1 MTLACIPSMF
11 PNPFENGPK
20 RKKKE
25 PRLRARGKL
34 SRLSRLSRLCSGKYL
49 EKRELSFYSFV
60 AREPKAKL
68 EFAVPALSVPPS
80 HFAQMVLV

>member
-1 MTLACIPSMF
+1 MTLACIPSMP

-20 RKKKE
+20 GKKKE

-34 SRLSRLSRLCSGKYL
+34 SRLSRPCSGKYL

-60 AREPKAKL
+60 ARKPKAKL